1 MCAPSQ
7 ADRGFTLKVMG
18 KKKVFDSKRSK
29 KVMSEIALLGALT
42 PSVWT
47 PTLLAAFS
55 DKRHLFS
62 VFDKVLA
69 AEMVSIVDG
78 PMPEAATKFFI
89 GSVALGLSHIHTHE
103 MVYRSLSLDSLWLS
117 TKGYPQLTE
126 FSIAKSIAET
136 GRTYTLCGTPDYLA
150 PEQVSTT

>member
-1 MCAPSQ
+1 MLDVTQEDFVPMGRISSSAEAGIDQYVVQRVGFNDPQ

-89 GSVALGLSHIHTHE
+89 GSVALGLSHIHT
-103 MVYRSLSLDSLWLS
+103 
-117 TKGYPQLTE
+117 
-126 FSIAKSIAET
+126 
-136 GRTYTLCGTPDYLA
+136 
-150 PEQVSTT
+150 